1 MPELIQQHRIRFKR
15 EVKILTTALLF
26 LCVNIFAVADQPN
39 STPPLKKNCFNFSAT
54 ILNPIVPI
62 IEGQKSGK
70 TETKL
75 DYAVASAKVEKTI
88 QALLDQDLDPKTA
101 RNNSDTV
108 VKIKTLPL
116 GPERLVVIPPHCIF
130 HCNGEAAVPH
140 FWVHFSYQKSLT
152 AKQHSPL
159 ALTPELAELSL
170 IANLRALWDSG
181 RPSRSE
187 KNLLLGLALIH
198 AVMSREDFDWISAQP
213 SSLQKV
219 MRFIDLNFQSEL
231 KIRQIAEIAGLSE
244 TGLTRLFKKH
254 LGTSPARYLID
265 ARIREATTLLQSTEE
280 SIDEI
285 AEKTGFSNRY
295 YFTRMFKKT
304 TGQSPAGFRKD
315 HILKYSATDSRT
327 RS

>member
-88 QALLDQDLDPKTA
+88 QALLDQVLDPKTA

-116 GPERLVVIPPHCIF
+116 GPHVRFFEEHIEIKPVF
-130 HCNGEAAVPH
+130 
-140 FWVHFSYQKSLT
+140 FLT
-152 AKQHSPL
+152 L
-159 ALTPELAELSL
+159 NWT
-170 IANLRALWDSG
+170 
-181 RPSRSE
+181 E
-187 KNLLLGLALIH
+187 K
-198 AVMSREDFDWISAQP
+198 W
-213 SSLQKV
+213 
-219 MRFIDLNFQSEL
+219 
-231 KIRQIAEIAGLSE
+231 
-244 TGLTRLFKKH
+244 
-254 LGTSPARYLID
+254 
-265 ARIREATTLLQSTEE
+265 ATTLIKGTAQDPQEYLVSYEKTEGTSHIQHLCGNIILKSLGPQSTWVYLYQELE
-280 SIDEI
+280 ATRRDANNIMNDLTGTL
-285 AEKTGFSNRY
+285 KTLQQRQSN
-295 YFTRMFKKT
+295 
-304 TGQSPAGFRKD
+304 
-315 HILKYSATDSRT
+315 
-327 RS
+327 

>member
-1 MPELIQQHRIRFKR
+1 MPEFQSLPTR
-15 EVKILTTALLF
+15 
-26 LCVNIFAVADQPN
+26 
-39 STPPLKKNCFNFSAT
+39 PPLMKSKQNKKKPVAKSLPQENFGAYASPFSGVATEHAPLHSA
-54 ILNPIVPI
+54 NDCHGIVLHECGYLPACK
-62 IEGQKSGK
+62 GWNFQ
-70 TETKL
+70 
-75 DYAVASAKVEKTI
+75 AVFSPFWR
-88 QALLDQDLDPKTA
+88 LYYNFDDGHF
-101 RNNSDTV
+101 
-108 VKIKTLPL
+108 VKFADKTLPL

-130 HCNGEAAVPH
+130 HCNGEAAVRH

-170 IANLRALWDSG
+170 IANLRTLWDNG
-181 RPSRSE
+181 RPLRSE

-213 SSLQKV
+213 SSLQKA

-315 HILKYSATDSRT
+315 HTLTYSATDSRT